1 MAWGGLDTQQKL
13 AQSCLSV
20 AHTFE
25 SQPRVGLGQDKLFVW
40 KNIHSCNCRACPLL
54 FNVFLYLCISP
65 WMFSMRIRFV
75 FVFVFL
81 DGAKLER
88 GTLTFLGAA
97 VQNNHR
103 PPTIFAQIGFVAGFF
118 FIVFF

>member
-1 MAWGGLDTQQKL
+1 M
-13 AQSCLSV
+13 
-20 AHTFE
+20 
-25 SQPRVGLGQDKLFVW
+25 
-40 KNIHSCNCRACPLL
+40 
-54 FNVFLYLCISP
+54 CIL
-65 WMFSMRIRFV
+65 FV

-88 GTLTFLGAA
+88 GKLTFLGAA

-118 FIVFF
+118 FLLYFSDIILILVGI